1 MFVHI
6 SSRLMTAALVLLI
19 IFLGASISPASDQGA
34 GKSNDLQMNNNPK
47 DDQLANASTGT
58 DLLTNRRNP
67 LAANSSLES
76 VANGDVISPD
86 KAESVMVVRANKSEE
101 CQPVVGLT
109 YKDSTQCWS
118 KEAQP
123 PKGAPNI
130 VFLVLDDIGYGGL
143 GCFGGPVDTPNI
155 DKLAAGG
162 LRYSNFHTTAICSPT
177 RACLLTGRNHH
188 SVGVGTLMEFATGYD
203 GYNAHLSKNAATMP
217 EMLKDQGYN
226 TYSVGKW
233 HLAPSAD
240 INAAGPYDEWPTG
253 RGFERFYGFL
263 ESHTSQWY
271 PDLVYDTHRIDPP
284 ATPEEGYHLSKDLVN
299 RSIEFIND
307 GKAVS
312 PDKPFFLYL
321 AFGAGHWPHHAP
333 REYIEKY
340 GGKFD
345 QGWDAMRNTTLA
357 KEKALGVVPGNTDL
371 PPRDQYVKAWD
382 NLTSD
387 EKKVY
392 ARLAE
397 VHAAYVDYT
406 DEQIGEFINY
416 LNQTGQLN
424 NTMIVVLSDN
434 GASPEGD
441 ANGYTN
447 MVIWGNSMSEGG
459 DSTGFIG
466 NYSGSASN
474 ISTMQKKLDELGGPL
489 SYPTYPLGW
498 AMADNTPD
506 RLYKWTT
513 NEGGV
518 HDPMIIYWPD
528 GIMDQGSI
536 RTQFCHAID
545 VVPTILEVLGIQAPE
560 VYNGYPQKPIEG
572 SSLAY
577 TFNHPGEPTH
587 KIVQY
592 FEMMGTRGLWYG
604 GWKAV
609 AFHHTNSGGNFD
621 QDVWE
626 LYNLSA
632 DVSESHDLASMNPE
646 KVKEMQERW
655 WAEAGKYNV
664 LPLDDR
670 IGSRYPSVPK
680 TGTFTYYPGA
690 EKAMEPDIPDTHNS
704 SYNITADVEIPQKGA
719 EGVLFSIGGRFA
731 GLSLYV
737 QNSHLVYDY
746 NFLGQKHY
754 TITSTDRVPT
764 GPSTLGFAFNKT
776 GKYRGIGTLFI
787 NGKQEGQIPIAMTVP
802 IRYSYDEGLEIGRDP
817 QTPVTENY
825 KSPFKFTG
833 TLKKVVMEVKG

>member
-34 GKSNDLQMNNNPK
+34 GKSNDLQMNNSPK

-67 LAANSSLES
+67 LAANSSLAS
-76 VANGDVISPD
+76 VAYGDVISPD

-333 REYIEKY
+333 KEYIEKY
-340 GGKFD
+340 RGKFD

-357 KEKALGVVPGNTDL
+357 KEKALGVVPNNTDL

-397 VHAAYVDYT
+397 VHAAYIDYT
-406 DEQIGEFINY
+406 DEQIGKFINY
-416 LNQTGQLN
+416 LNKTGQLN

-459 DSTGFIG
+459 DTTGFIG

-474 ISTMQKKLDELGGPL
+474 ISTMLKKLDELGGPM

-528 GIMDQGSI
+528 GIGDQGSI

-545 VVPTILEVLGIQAPE
+545 VVPTVLEVLGIQAPE
-560 VYNGYPQKPIEG
+560 VYNGYPAKADRRDQPRLYLQ
-572 SSLAY
+572 SS
-577 TFNHPGEPTH
+577 
-587 KIVQY
+587 
-592 FEMMGTRGLWYG
+592 R
-604 GWKAV
+604 
-609 AFHHTNSGGNFD
+609 
-621 QDVWE
+621 
-626 LYNLSA
+626 
-632 DVSESHDLASMNPE
+632 AS
-646 KVKEMQERW
+646 R
-655 WAEAGKYNV
+655 
-664 LPLDDR
+664 LIR
-670 IGSRYPSVPK
+670 SSSISR
-680 TGTFTYYPGA
+680 
-690 EKAMEPDIPDTHNS
+690 
-704 SYNITADVEIPQKGA
+704 
-719 EGVLFSIGGRFA
+719 
-731 GLSLYV
+731 
-737 QNSHLVYDY
+737 
-746 NFLGQKHY
+746 
-754 TITSTDRVPT
+754 
-764 GPSTLGFAFNKT
+764 
-776 GKYRGIGTLFI
+776 
-787 NGKQEGQIPIAMTVP
+787 
-802 IRYSYDEGLEIGRDP
+802 
-817 QTPVTENY
+817 
-825 KSPFKFTG
+825 
-833 TLKKVVMEVKG
+833 

>member
-1 MFVHI
+1 MV
-6 SSRLMTAALVLLI
+6 AALVIFI
-19 IFLGASISPASDQGA
+19 ILLGASISPASDQEA
-34 GKSNDLQMNNNPK
+34 GKSNYLQPNNSSK
-47 DDQLANASTGT
+47 DDQLANNASGGV
-58 DLLTNRRNP
+58 DLLTNRRKP
-67 LAANSSLES
+67 LTVNSSLAS
-76 VANGDVISPD
+76 VAYGDVVQPD
-86 KAESVMVVRANKSEE
+86 KAESVIVVRANKSGE

-109 YKDSTQCWS
+109 YKDSKQCWPQV
-118 KEAQP
+118 AQP
-123 PKGAPNI
+123 PKGAPNV

-143 GCFGGPVDTPNI
+143 GCFGGPVNTTNI
-155 DKLAAGG
+155 DRLAASG

-203 GYNAHLSKNAATMP
+203 GYNAHLSKNAATMA
-217 EMLKDQGYN
+217 EMLKDQGYD
-226 TYSVGKW
+226 TYCVGKW
-233 HLAPSAD
+233 HLAPSAE

-253 RGFERFYGFL
+253 RGFERYYGFL

-312 PDKPFFLYL
+312 ADKPFFLYL

-333 REYIEKY
+333 KEYIDKY
-340 GGKFD
+340 RGKFD
-345 QGWDAMRNTTLA
+345 QGWDAMRNATLA
-357 KEKALGVVPGNTDL
+357 REKALGVVPNNTDL

-397 VHAAYVDYT
+397 VHAGYVDYT
-406 DEQIGEFINY
+406 DEQIGRFINY
-416 LNQTGQLN
+416 LNQSGQLN

-441 ANGYTN
+441 ANGYAN
-447 MVIWGNSMSEGG
+447 MVIWSNGMSEGG
-459 DSTGFIG
+459 NSSGFQ
-466 NYSGSASN
+466 NVFVPVSN
-474 ISTMQKKLDELGGPL
+474 ISNMLKKLDDLGGPMT
-489 SYPTYPLGW
+489 YPTYPLGW

-518 HDPMIIYWPD
+518 HDPLIIYWPA
-528 GIMDQGSI
+528 GIQDQGSI
-536 RTQFCHAID
+536 RTQFSHAID
-545 VVPTILEVLGIQAPE
+545 IVPTVLEVLGIQAPK

-572 SSLAY
+572 TSLAY
-577 TFNHPGEPTH
+577 TFNHPNESTH

-592 FEMMGTRGLWYG
+592 FEMMGTRGLWYD

-609 AFHHTNSGGNFD
+609 AFHHVNSGGNFD

-632 DVSESHDLASMNPE
+632 DASESHDLASMNPE
-646 KVKEMQERW
+646 KVKEMEERW

-670 IGSRYPSVPK
+670 VGSRYPSIPK
-680 TGTFTYYPGA
+680 TGTFTYYPGT

-704 SYNITADVEIPQKGA
+704 SYNITADVDIPQTGA
-719 EGVLFSIGGRFA
+719 DGVLFSIGGRFA

-746 NFLGQKHY
+746 NFLGLKHY
-754 TITSTDRVPT
+754 TIISNDKVPT

-776 GKYRGIGTLFI
+776 GAYKGVGTLFI
-787 NGKQEGQIPIAMTVP
+787 NGKQEGQTPIALTVP
-802 IRYSYDEGLEIGRDP
+802 TRYSFDEGLEIGKDP
-817 QTPVTENY
+817 QTPVNESY
-825 KSPFKFTG
+825 MSPFKFTG
-833 TLKKVVMEVKG
+833 TLKKVVMDVKG

>member
-19 IFLGASISPASDQGA
+19 IFLGATISPASDQGA
-34 GKSNDLQMNNNPK
+34 GNSNDLQTSSNPNN
-47 DDQLANASTGT
+47 DQLANASTGT

-67 LAANSSLES
+67 LAANSSLEA
-76 VANGDVISPD
+76 VAYGDVVSPD
-86 KAESVMVVRANKSEE
+86 KAQSVVAVRANKSEE

-118 KEAQP
+118 KDAQP
-123 PKGAPNI
+123 PKGAPNV

-143 GCFGGPVDTPNI
+143 GCFGGPVETPNI
-155 DKLAAGG
+155 DKLAEGG

-217 EMLKDQGYN
+217 EMLKDEGYN
-226 TYSVGKW
+226 TYAVGKW

-240 INAAGPYDEWPTG
+240 VNAAGPYDEWPTG

-284 ATPEEGYHLSKDLVN
+284 ATPEEGYHLSKDLAN

-307 GKAVS
+307 GKAINS
-312 PDKPFFLYL
+312 DKPFYLYL

-333 REYIEKY
+333 QEYIAKY
-340 GGKFD
+340 KGKFD
-345 QGWDAMRNTTLA
+345 QGWDVMRNTTLA
-357 KEKALGVVPGNTDL
+357 KEKALGVVPNNTDL
-371 PPRDQYVKAWD
+371 PPRDEYVKAWD
-382 NLTSD
+382 SLTSD

-397 VHAAYVDYT
+397 VHAAYLDYT
-406 DEQIGEFINY
+406 DEQIGKFLDY
-416 LNQTGQLN
+416 LNETGQLN
-424 NTMIVVLSDN
+424 NTMIVVISDN

-441 ANGYTN
+441 SNGYTN
-447 MVIWGNSMSEGG
+447 MVLWGNSLSEGG
-459 DSTGFIG
+459 NTSGFIG
-466 NYSGSASN
+466 YNYPSASN
-474 ISTMQKKLDELGGPL
+474 ISTMLTKLDEIGGPM

-518 HDPMIIYWPD
+518 HDAMIVYWPD
-528 GIMDQGSI
+528 GIKDKGGI
-536 RTQFCHAID
+536 RNQFCHAID
-545 VVPTILEVLGIQAPE
+545 VVPTVLEILGVQAPE
-560 VYNGYPQKPIEG
+560 EYNGYPQKPIEG
-572 SSLAY
+572 TSIAY
-577 TFNHPGEPTH
+577 TFDNPNEPTH

-592 FEMMGTRGLWYG
+592 FEMMGTRGLWYD

-609 AFHHTNSGGNFD
+609 AFHHTNSGGDFD
-621 QDVWE
+621 SDVWE
-626 LYNLSA
+626 LYNLTA
-632 DVSESHDLASMNPE
+632 DASESHDLASMNPE
-646 KVKEMQERW
+646 KVQEMQERW
-655 WAEAGKYNV
+655 WAEASKYNV

-670 IGSRYPSVPK
+670 IGSRYPSTPK
-680 TGTFTYYPGA
+680 RGTFTYYPGVD
-690 EKAMEPDIPDTHNS
+690 KAMEPDIPDTHNS
-704 SYNITADVEIPQKGA
+704 SYSITADVVIPQKGA

-737 QNSHLVYDY
+737 QNNHLVFDY
-746 NFLGQKHY
+746 NFVGQKHY
-754 TITSTDRVPT
+754 TITSKDKVPT
-764 GPSTLGFAFNKT
+764 GTSTLSVAFNKT
-776 GKYRGIGTLFI
+776 GKYKGTVTLFI
-787 NGKQEGQIPIAMTVP
+787 NGKPEGETSIAMTVP
-802 IRYSYDEGLEIGRDP
+802 TRYSYDEGLEIGKDP
-817 QTPVTENY
+817 QTPVNESY

-833 TLKKVVMEVKG
+833 TLNKIVMEVTE